1 MQRITAIVSAKR
13 KPGRYVVKVDG
24 RAVATLRE
32 RSVADLGLAVD
43 QLWDERLAT
52 DVARA
57 AAFDKAYG
65 DAATRLN
72 RRAMSRRQLHDKLR
86 QLGHDRETVD
96 QVMDKLE
103 SLRLVDDEAL
113 GRELIRQIADARPA
127 GAPLL
132 RSKLMQRGLDH
143 ELIDRLLDELAPT
156 SEQAAEGA
164 AELARKKLRTMTRLD
179 PNTRKRRLW
188 SMLARRGFDSD
199 TIQAAM
205 ADLDGLDEMDD
216 T

>member
-1 MQRITAIVSAKR
+1 MQRITAITPAKR
-13 KPGRYVVKVDG
+13 KAGRFVVKVDG

-32 RSVADLGLAVD
+32 RSVADLSLAVG
-43 QLWDERLAT
+43 QLWDERLAA

-57 AAFDKAYG
+57 VAFDKAY
-65 DAATRLN
+65 DAAATRLN

-86 QLGHDRETVD
+86 QLGHEQETVD
-96 QVMDKLE
+96 QVLDRLE

-113 GRELIRQIADARPA
+113 GRELIRQIAESKPA

-132 RSKLMQRGLDH
+132 RSKLMQRGLDRQ
-143 ELIDRLLDELAPT
+143 LIDRLLDELAPT
-156 SEQAAEGA
+156 PEQATEGA
-164 AELARKKLRTMTRLD
+164 AELARKKWRTMANLD
-179 PNTRKRRLW
+179 PRTRKRRLW

-205 ADLDGLDEMDD
+205 ADLDGLDVMDD